1 MPHDDKTVGEALT
14 MQATDPSRTP
24 IYNYQKME
32 GGFGSVGGDS
42 GTQSTEDLRKSDD
55 VEKKR

>member
-1 MPHDDKTVGEALT
+1 MPHDERTVNEALT
-14 MQATDPSRTP
+14 MQVTDPSRTP

-42 GTQSTEDLRKSDD
+42 GAQSTEDLRKSDD
-55 VEKKR
+55 TEMER

>member
-1 MPHDDKTVGEALT
+1 MPHDERTVSEALT
-14 MQATDPSRTP
+14 MQVADPSRTP

-42 GTQSTEDLRKSDD
+42 GAQSTEDLRKSDD
-55 VEKKR
+55 AEKER